1 MANKKKSDFKFMKGA
16 AATSIKSIKYSAT
29 ELTIDR
35 MPFTTNTVT
44 NSINMAKDLRE
55 WTRRNNPFKAVNG
68 NKDPLV
74 RQIATASMKGLRAAK
89 QDLMH
94 GDLRFSR
101 LNKEFRAFVGGE
113 DPEHAFDYMDID
125 YGDMDYSDWGGDS
138 EGGNEDRTTIA
149 VGESISREFTD
160 TQMAST
166 SAMISAVETATD
178 RVSHVSLRA
187 SEVATDR
194 LIAAN
199 LSNMTRISTQIGQ
212 ASGELTTMNQ
222 NISLLVQQGN
232 DVNQF
237 LGQSQKFME
246 NTEQSLNDIK
256 SLLDIIAAPHKEK
269 QNNYRDNT
277 PEWLSSGFDPKGFLK
292 DKMANTMT
300 GMAVS
305 QMVAT
310 TFNALKLEIPSFID
324 DLMPSGIS
332 DLKPLNATL
341 AKLLPAI
348 NRFGDIDKLIGDAFK
363 TVLAKVDKGE
373 YVHGNGVISSILY
386 AAGIEGWGFNG
397 ISKGR
402 KLFDSSHYNK
412 GTISWNGK
420 SERALQEVIPSY
432 LSNIEGYVK
441 SIAEGLDADRAARE
455 RREAGIDTSKFRLY
469 DYEDGSFTN
478 LEKIRKQAQSMYNE
492 AAQSAFSSVMAKIEE
507 NVNGGDDFNA
517 EISKVFND
525 MLTDETQISSKATM
539 MEFKRVLQ
547 KYRKEGK
554 LRDPEIARLINQIT
568 MEAKPN
574 AVANLS
580 EIRQSAND
588 RTSAIYNMGD
598 AELWN
603 LRANVQFR
611 TKAEEEQA
619 ARNKVA
625 EQYAANAAV
634 QAEKLKEYDENLKKQ
649 KAREEAQKNN
659 WLTRK
664 LKSTEAGT
672 FAFNVWDDLKKHGG
686 VLNRTIEYAQD
697 YGIVNPLINLVHG
710 LKGFAKGT
718 GLAGL
723 PQDEVVAAHKGE
735 IILTREQS
743 EYLRKIVQPF
753 NAKQRAWGTG
763 LRMNLKGEV
772 YNAASKDSSKSKN
785 TQKIKRRKPSNEAER
800 KFMSDV
806 RNPDVEKAQTPEEE
820 TLERTREMS
829 DNIATIAANVVQ
841 NSEDAESAKR
851 KDNNSKA
858 FGAAFGEVDDD
869 GFYRGKAF
877 SGLANMTID
886 FKNMM
891 RHAIT
896 GEEYTTSAGV
906 KVAKTDDCLNG
917 SVGKSLKTA
926 GDAVA
931 RTIFGDDY
939 KDSKFY
945 KSTKGGL
952 SDFFAGLK
960 ATAAGQTVDDEF
972 WANKHAEDAK
982 HEYDDKTKSDIAK
995 YMKMDAAHRT
1005 RYDGL
1010 LAFKLQKNKDDLEW
1024 WQDAYSISPQ
1034 ADTAAG
1040 IERIQNEIGRISR
1053 KIEWI
1058 DKFNEFG
1065 KEGKEDGEAAKAAN
1079 KALFGVEDISDF
1091 GSNIANAAQETGN
1104 EAHNKLLRTMKFG
1117 AAGAIGIPLAKILGL
1132 GAIPSFFLPGG
1143 PIGGA
1148 ILGVGAAILSKNKT
1162 VMAHLFG
1169 GEDKDGNKIDGIIS
1183 KDLQDKFKTTG
1194 KKILGPATI
1203 GAVGGLIFP
1212 KAVGFASKALGPVI
1226 GSLVGTG
1233 PIGGAILAS
1242 SAALML
1248 GTDKIKNALFGR
1260 DEEGNATGLI
1270 NKGVNKGKQFLKDN
1284 KDALKRA
1291 GLGTLGGALLGT
1303 KIFGLTGLAL
1313 APTIFGAAI
1322 GMSTMSTK
1330 FTDYLFGTKMMKK
1343 DAHGNTIWTRDGDGL
1358 LGRVARM
1365 INLKLLTP
1373 VKSFVS
1379 NGADRVMEYIR
1390 HDIGFSIR
1398 SMFAPLTV
1406 PIKDSVA
1413 NLTKS
1418 FKKIGDKAT
1427 KLAKKFF
1434 DPLLK
1439 LGGGLLS
1446 GFTRL
1451 SLGVTK
1457 FVGQLAG
1464 GILSA
1469 PLKLLGGIGN
1479 LFTKKNSKKVREA
1492 NHNFKKD
1499 FFWKA
1504 LNPLAWGERIVK
1516 KTNVKGFGNKV
1527 SGFMEALNPFEA
1539 YSEERLNY
1547 AKAHGLEGN
1556 TAFMSGILSGE
1567 RKKHKNIMLRINKQ
1581 EALDRDLQALAREY
1595 AKRDHGNNKIQL
1607 KDSELRGRNREIRK
1621 AYNKA
1626 GIKYENMT
1634 NDQMMKFIYDPLGKR
1649 GENKQRMLEN
1659 EEKRHAEMKNIV
1671 EQIRTGVSHIAD
1683 LLAMTPEERRKQHA
1697 KIKNSNSKA
1706 YHIKNKGRGEN
1717 SETDKAM
1724 DDMAGVK
1731 KNWWERYQDWFV
1743 DNTVGR
1749 VKRKITKT
1757 KRRFA
1762 SIGGHIARG
1771 ATNFV
1776 GGVKDFGHGVADT
1789 AKAVGHGAAT
1799 IGKGIAFG
1807 AKALKGSADD
1817 AWDRFSGWAMQDR
1830 PSLKE
1835 RFDNWKNRDKEAE
1848 KEKKRKLKREY
1859 DVYKTV
1865 YKRRKSQLNKLRRAV
1880 DSGKDVSDMLSADE
1894 ARSLG
1899 LDPEQDLNEQVR
1911 KKAGS
1916 MKKLS
1921 KRGFKKAGTMEVA
1934 LQATKGSLMEM
1945 LTKKKSILVGLGTV
1959 AIGALVTT
1967 AVVKFPQIIDWFKD
1981 KAVPFIKDTVWPFIK
1996 GAFTAVGKL
2005 LCGIGDFIRG
2015 GQKATTKFLNF
2026 MSSGTWEDPE
2036 ITEAKDQ
2043 LNKENGL
2050 QTDDEFKK
2058 SIAST
2063 AMVTAIAGKKKD
2075 KLERIDY
2082 LAAALAYTGQ
2092 MYRSSQGSDT
2102 DVTADDILQYLKS
2115 SNEDLGRKGKS
2126 ISRITNGVY
2135 NKILNKVAPHE
2146 LAAGHSRWQN
2156 ASSADLHQAALM
2168 AAQYLNNERAA
2179 ASELIE
2185 QNLNQGL
2192 AADETSVGAGH
2203 FMQTDPRWRNR
2214 RYANSGNGFS
2224 TIGNGGC
2231 GPTALA
2237 NVAVQNGIRTNPLKI
2252 AAMAQN
2258 SGYTAQGG
2266 SNARLFNEGARRLG
2280 LSSTA
2285 IGRGGIKRALANGK
2299 SVIFAGKGH
2308 GFYTGAGHIMSAR
2321 GLDRHGNAIVDDPLR
2336 RRSISVPM
2344 SKIGNGLTNAWSIG
2358 RGNDDSKS
2366 GSEKTTTYGDY
2377 MRTLYD
2383 KNINV
2388 NGVEDIKNA
2397 NASTVYTDKD
2407 IIRDSTDTTTISE
2420 YMEHM
2425 GKQGAQNTSNNSMY
2439 SDMYNLMRRDTIAVK
2454 IADGWS
2460 PAYYA
2465 QVDDAWAN
2473 KNMKYESGTY
2483 FNAGCVMSALG
2494 SLLANI
2500 TGLNYRPDVLD
2511 SMTYNLYTYSGNDM
2525 DQGEAGLVRMLKT
2538 ALPPSLK
2545 SKRVYRLK
2553 MRNGKRSAI
2562 NTGQNLQDDRFSL
2575 QDVVNPGL
2583 SADYNEPSG
2592 NRDGL
2597 ILHYVKNYRNASEA
2611 NKIFDRNVLTNP
2623 FVLYGGR
2630 TWRKGNSSN
2639 WLPIEKDAFN
2649 TAKNNDV
2656 YPSHAVLV
2664 IPSTRNNASAF
2675 NECSSIAIKYE
2686 GLNVDDLPYDSRS
2699 NMPKFYILNPGTG
2712 LSKSTDGFRYG
2723 INTGKELTF
2732 DELFSDKQGIDSM
2745 FVIDNAVNSP
2755 TRLKTFIGNS
2765 VAKADGDWFN
2775 KIYDQSQFF
2784 GKVDTYTDEAR
2795 KEGAAST
2802 SADVAARAA
2811 EIANQN
2817 ESGSSSDSSDDSFL
2831 SKLSKALGKLG
2842 NIATNMLGAI
2852 FGGKYKSIYDNS
2864 ETAYSTDSGTSSSS
2878 SNSYVTSN
2886 SSTASWKYTMDDRI
2900 NEYISNDPEARAI
2913 MMSGNIVEINKL
2925 RENIKKKLSGA
2936 TTDTAAIVANLTP
2949 TGMTKYTRL
2958 PGYAKKFAGKLSL
2971 PNNVT
2976 EMPTSSRL
2984 DANDVANI
2992 EEAMSRLAWEHETH
3006 GDYANIID
3014 NDKGGISVGIGGFHN
3029 ANTMELLLRMQNSGI
3044 YTGDDKKDLD
3054 DIIANGFDI
3063 SSDGVYMLRPEYKN
3077 ALARLLD
3084 TEVSHQCQD
3093 AMVQQEHMSALVD
3106 LLAEYD
3112 NGTFDDPRSLMALGQ
3127 FQGFGQYY
3135 IPGMM
3140 GHGSSR
3146 RAIGYPDAFRNR
3158 KYDSSEELANTI
3170 KAANVYYSAQTKNYE
3185 AGHKNRFRDVYNE
3198 LGGTQSLGFGAGIRD
3213 SYNTYGYYDSVD
3225 TPVAINSKHKVV
3237 IEDQPITSRLDTIIE
3252 YMRRIVAMT
3261 NVSQTA
3267 TTAKDNLDLGSGL
3280 ANDMTLKN
3288 AGLQRNETLPIYRK
3302 ENTNPDKMRAIHNKI
3317 ARSPRTVS

>member
-35 MPFTTNTVT
+35 MPFTTNTVK
-44 NSINMAKDLRE
+44 NSIDMAKDLRE

-94 GDLRFSR
+94 GDLRFTR

-113 DPEHAFDYMDID
+113 DPEHAFDFMDMD
-125 YGDMDYSDWGGDS
+125 YSGMDYSDWGGDS

-199 LSNMTRISTQIGQ
+199 LSNMSRISTQIGQ
-212 ASGELTTMNQ
+212 ASGELATMNQ

-256 SLLDIIAAPHKEK
+256 SLLDIIAASHREN
-269 QNNYRDNT
+269 QNSYRDNT
-277 PEWLSSGFDPKGFLK
+277 PEWLSNGFDPKGFLK
-292 DKMANTMT
+292 DKMANTMG
-300 GMAVS
+300 GMVAS
-305 QMVAT
+305 RIVAT

-324 DLMPSGIS
+324 DSLPSGLS
-332 DLKPLNATL
+332 DLKPLNASL
-341 AKLLPAI
+341 EKLLPAI
-348 NRFGDIDKLIGDAFK
+348 KRFGDVDKLIGDAFK
-363 TVLAKVDKGE
+363 TFLAKIDQAE
-373 YVHGNGVISSILY
+373 YVHGDGIISNILY
-386 AAGIEGWGFNG
+386 TAGMDGWGYNG
-397 ISKGR
+397 ITKGR
-402 KLFDSSHYNK
+402 KLFNSANYKK
-412 GTISWNGK
+412 GSISWNGK

-455 RREAGIDTSKFRLY
+455 RRQAGIDTSKFRLY
-469 DYEDGSFTN
+469 DYEDGSFTD
-478 LEKIRKQAQSMYNE
+478 LSKIRKQAQELYNE
-492 AAQSAFSSVMAKIEE
+492 AAQNAFSSVMAKIEDGI
-507 NVNGGDDFNA
+507 NGSDAFNA
-517 EISKVFND
+517 EIGKVFND
-525 MLTDETQISSKATM
+525 MLKDETQISSKENLQ
-539 MEFKRVLQ
+539 EFKRVIQ
-547 KYRKEGK
+547 KYRKDGK
-554 LRDPEIARLINQIT
+554 LGDPEIARLINQLVT
-568 MEAKPN
+568 ESKPN
-574 AVANLS
+574 AVKNLS
-580 EIRQSAND
+580 DIRQAANERESAL
-588 RTSAIYNMGD
+588 YHMGD

-603 LRANVQFR
+603 LKANVQFR
-611 TKAEEEQA
+611 TKAEAEQVT
-619 ARNKVA
+619 RNKVA

-634 QAEKLKEYDENLKKQ
+634 QAEKLKEYDENLRRQ

-697 YGIVNPLINLVHG
+697 YGIVNPLISLVHG
-710 LKGFAKGT
+710 LKGFDKGT

-926 GDAVA
+926 GDAAA

-1291 GLGTLGGALLGT
+1291 GLGTLGGAILGT

-1492 NHNFKKD
+1492 NRNFKKD

-1607 KDSELRGRNREIRK
+1607 KDSELRGRNRDIRK

-1762 SIGGHIARG
+1762 SIGEHIARG

-1967 AVVKFPQIIDWFKD
+1967 AVVKFPKIIDWFKD
-1981 KAVPFIKDTVWPFIK
+1981 KAIPFIRDIVWPFIK
-1996 GAFTAVGKL
+1996 GTFTAIGKL

-2015 GQKATTKFLNF
+2015 GQKTVTSFLDF
-2026 MSSGTWEDPE
+2026 MSTGKWMSVEEKQAKDAAAASNGRLNTSTFNEYIKSDSGVSAIVGKRADSKKE
-2036 ITEAKDQ
+2036 IT
-2043 LNKENGL
+2043 
-2050 QTDDEFKK
+2050 
-2058 SIAST
+2058 
-2063 AMVTAIAGKKKD
+2063 
-2075 KLERIDY
+2075 DY
-2082 LAAALAYTGQ
+2082 LAAAFAYMGNELAYDN
-2092 MYRSSQGSDT
+2092 GSDSHIS
-2102 DVTADDILQYLKS
+2102 ASEILEYVKAHPIRTNRFFNRALNHISDKQDEINGSDYSK
-2115 SNEDLGRKGKS
+2115 KGLF
-2126 ISRITNGVY
+2126 NHV
-2135 NKILNKVAPHE
+2135 
-2146 LAAGHSRWQN
+2146 RWQSFDDNTLLN
-2156 ASSADLHQAALM
+2156 AASVAAS
-2168 AAQYLNNERAA
+2168 YLNNDLDAFKTNQI
-2179 ASELIE
+2179 ASV
-2185 QNLNQGL
+2185 QDN
-2192 AADETSVGAGH
+2192 ADMDTNTAVGYGH
-2203 FMQTDPRWRNR
+2203 FTQIDPRWRNR
-2214 RYANSGNGFS
+2214 RYAQSGTGYS

-2237 NVAVQNGIRTNPLKI
+2237 NVAMQNGIRTNP
-2252 AAMAQN
+2252 ARVASMAQRM
-2258 SGYTAQGG
+2258 GYTAQGG
-2266 SNARLFNEGARRLG
+2266 SNAKLFSDGAKRLG
-2280 LSSTA
+2280 LKSTP
-2285 IGRGGIKRALANGK
+2285 IGKGGIKSALSHGK
-2299 SVIFAGKGH
+2299 KVVFAGKGNN
-2308 GFYTGAGHIMSAR
+2308 GIYTKVGHILSAR
-2321 GLDRHGNAIVDDPLR
+2321 GVDKHGDAIVDDPLR
-2336 RRSISVPM
+2336 TKTIRVPL

-2358 RGNDDSKS
+2358 RGDDKP
-2366 GSEKTTTYGDY
+2366 YA
-2377 MRTLYD
+2377 
-2383 KNINV
+2383 
-2388 NGVEDIKNA
+2388 NGGERAD
-2397 NASTVYTDKD
+2397 STVSAFTDYNKIDGQYNDITTQQSFANTQRDAMMVDVNSYSSDATKYKAFVYYMLDPKWKD
-2407 IIRDSTDTTTISE
+2407 KSLRYGARSNTI
-2420 YMEHM
+2420 
-2425 GKQGAQNTSNNSMY
+2425 
-2439 SDMYNLMRRDTIAVK
+2439 
-2454 IADGWS
+2454 
-2460 PAYYA
+2460 
-2465 QVDDAWAN
+2465 
-2473 KNMKYESGTY
+2473 GT
-2483 FNAGCVMSALG
+2483 AGCVVSALG

-2500 TGLNYRPDVLD
+2500 TGLNYRPDYFTEILGGQKND
-2511 SMTYNLYTYSGNDM
+2511 AYASSDANGGN
-2525 DQGEAGLVRMLKT
+2525 GIANMLKA
-2538 ALPPSLK
+2538 ALPPSLQQYQVHRIPINRKASSANYTSNEEIYPNISVPVK
-2545 SKRVYRLK
+2545 SPILQAITGVPFIAY
-2553 MRNGKRSAI
+2553 GRSAYGNGPKSETYDI
-2562 NTGQNLQDDRFSL
+2562 FR
-2575 QDVVNPGL
+2575 
-2583 SADYNEPSG
+2583 SASSG
-2592 NRDGL
+2592 NG
-2597 ILHYVKNYRNASEA
+2597 HP
-2611 NKIFDRNVLTNP
+2611 T
-2623 FVLYGGR
+2623 
-2630 TWRKGNSSN
+2630 
-2639 WLPIEKDAFN
+2639 
-2649 TAKNNDV
+2649 
-2656 YPSHAVLV
+2656 HAVLV
-2664 IPSTRNNASAF
+2664 IPEKDNA
-2675 NECSSIAIKYE
+2675 KYVMSNDIY
-2686 GLNVDDLPYDSRS
+2686 GSQSMLDFHDKLKYHVFDPGTQQMTYQNKILPY
-2699 NMPKFYILNPGTG
+2699 
-2712 LSKSTDGFRYG
+2712 
-2723 INTGKELTF
+2723 
-2732 DELFSDKQGIDSM
+2732 DELFSKEQGVESLI
-2745 FVIDNAVNSP
+2745 FVGYAPREYAGYNISKVNSMA
-2755 TRLKTFIGNS
+2755 S
-2765 VAKADGDWFN
+2765 VL
-2775 KIYDQSQFF
+2775 
-2784 GKVDTYTDEAR
+2784 GKVPNTDDAIWF
-2795 KEGAAST
+2795 KNK
-2802 SADVAARAA
+2802 
-2811 EIANQN
+2811 ANQDYSN
-2817 ESGSSSDSSDDSFL
+2817 FDRAINNASSSSSENATGESDSSEGETFL
-2831 SKLSKALGKLG
+2831 SKLASAIGKLG

-2864 ETAYSTDSGTSSSS
+2864 ETAYSTDSGSSSSS
-2878 SNSYVTSN
+2878 SNSYVSSN
-2886 SSTASWKYTMDDRI
+2886 SSTASWNYTMDDRI

-2936 TTDTAAIVANLTP
+2936 TTDTTAIVANLTP

-2958 PGYAKKFAGKLSL
+2958 PGYAKKFAGKLTL

-3029 ANTMELLLRMQNSGI
+3029 ANTMELLLRMQNSGT

-3140 GHGSSR
+3140 GHGTSR

-3280 ANDMTLKN
+3280 ANDMALKN

>member
-212 ASGELTTMNQ
+212 ASGELATMNQ

-305 QMVAT
+305 QIVAT

-324 DLMPSGIS
+324 DSMPSGLS

-363 TVLAKVDKGE
+363 TVLAKVDRGE
-373 YVHGNGVISSILY
+373 YVHGNGVISNILY
-386 AAGIEGWGFNG
+386 AAGIDGWGFNG

-611 TKAEEEQA
+611 TKAEEEQV

-710 LKGFAKGT
+710 LKGFDKGT

-772 YNAASKDSSKSKN
+772 YNAASKDSSKSKSA
-785 TQKIKRRKPSNEAER
+785 QKIKRRKPSNEAER

-1406 PIKDSVA
+1406 PIKDSVD
-1413 NLTKS
+1413 NLTKA

-1479 LFTKKNSKKVREA
+1479 LFTKKNSKEVREA

-1607 KDSELRGRNREIRK
+1607 KDSELRGRNRDIRK

-1757 KRRFA
+1757 KLRFA
-1762 SIGGHIARG
+1762 SIGEHIARG

-1807 AKALKGSADD
+1807 AKALKGIADD

-1967 AVVKFPQIIDWFKD
+1967 AVVKFPKIIDWFKD
-1981 KAVPFIKDTVWPFIK
+1981 KAIPFIRDTVWPFIK
-1996 GAFTAVGKL
+1996 GTFTAIGKL

-2015 GQKATTKFLNF
+2015 GQKTVTSFLDF
-2026 MSSGTWEDPE
+2026 MSTGKWMSVEEKQAKDAAAASNGRLNTSTFNEYIKSNSGVSAIVGKRADSKKE
-2036 ITEAKDQ
+2036 IT
-2043 LNKENGL
+2043 
-2050 QTDDEFKK
+2050 
-2058 SIAST
+2058 
-2063 AMVTAIAGKKKD
+2063 
-2075 KLERIDY
+2075 DY
-2082 LAAALAYTGQ
+2082 LAAAFAYMGNDLAYDN
-2092 MYRSSQGSDT
+2092 GSDSHIS
-2102 DVTADDILQYLKS
+2102 ASEILEYVKAHPIRTNRFFNRALNHISDKQDEINGSDYSK
-2115 SNEDLGRKGKS
+2115 KGLF
-2126 ISRITNGVY
+2126 NHV
-2135 NKILNKVAPHE
+2135 
-2146 LAAGHSRWQN
+2146 RWQSFDDNTLLN
-2156 ASSADLHQAALM
+2156 AASVAAS
-2168 AAQYLNNERAA
+2168 YLNNDLDAFKTNQI
-2179 ASELIE
+2179 ASV
-2185 QNLNQGL
+2185 QDN
-2192 AADETSVGAGH
+2192 ADMDTNTAVGYGH
-2203 FMQTDPRWRNR
+2203 FTQIDPRWRNR
-2214 RYANSGNGFS
+2214 RYAQSGTGYS

-2237 NVAVQNGIRTNPLKI
+2237 NVAMQNGIRTNP
-2252 AAMAQN
+2252 ARVASMAQRM
-2258 SGYTAQGG
+2258 GYTAQGG
-2266 SNARLFNEGARRLG
+2266 SNAKLFSDGAKRLG
-2280 LSSTA
+2280 LKSTP
-2285 IGRGGIKRALANGK
+2285 IGKGGIKSALSHGK
-2299 SVIFAGKGH
+2299 KVVFAGKGNN
-2308 GFYTGAGHIMSAR
+2308 GIYTKVGHILSAR
-2321 GLDRHGNAIVDDPLR
+2321 GVDKHGDAIVDDPLR
-2336 RRSISVPM
+2336 TKTIRVPL

-2358 RGNDDSKS
+2358 RGDDKP
-2366 GSEKTTTYGDY
+2366 YA
-2377 MRTLYD
+2377 
-2383 KNINV
+2383 
-2388 NGVEDIKNA
+2388 NGGERAD
-2397 NASTVYTDKD
+2397 STVSAFTDYNKIDGQYNDITAQQSFANTQRDAMMVDVNSYSSDATKYKAFVYYMLDPKWKD
-2407 IIRDSTDTTTISE
+2407 KSLRYGARSNTI
-2420 YMEHM
+2420 
-2425 GKQGAQNTSNNSMY
+2425 
-2439 SDMYNLMRRDTIAVK
+2439 
-2454 IADGWS
+2454 
-2460 PAYYA
+2460 
-2465 QVDDAWAN
+2465 
-2473 KNMKYESGTY
+2473 GT
-2483 FNAGCVMSALG
+2483 AGCVVSALG

-2500 TGLNYRPDVLD
+2500 TGLNYRPDYFTEILGGQKND
-2511 SMTYNLYTYSGNDM
+2511 AYASSDANGGN
-2525 DQGEAGLVRMLKT
+2525 GIANMLKA
-2538 ALPPSLK
+2538 ALPPSLQQYQVHRIPINRKASSANYTSNEEIYPNISVPVK
-2545 SKRVYRLK
+2545 SPILQAITGVPFIAYGGSAYG
-2553 MRNGKRSAI
+2553 NGPKSETYDIFRSA
-2562 NTGQNLQDDRFSL
+2562 S
-2575 QDVVNPGL
+2575 
-2583 SADYNEPSG
+2583 SG
-2592 NRDGL
+2592 NR
-2597 ILHYVKNYRNASEA
+2597 HP
-2611 NKIFDRNVLTNP
+2611 T
-2623 FVLYGGR
+2623 
-2630 TWRKGNSSN
+2630 
-2639 WLPIEKDAFN
+2639 
-2649 TAKNNDV
+2649 
-2656 YPSHAVLV
+2656 HAVLV
-2664 IPSTRNNASAF
+2664 IPEKDNA
-2675 NECSSIAIKYE
+2675 KYVMSNDIY
-2686 GLNVDDLPYDSRS
+2686 GSQSMLDFHDKLKYHVFDPGTQQMTYQNKILPY
-2699 NMPKFYILNPGTG
+2699 
-2712 LSKSTDGFRYG
+2712 
-2723 INTGKELTF
+2723 
-2732 DELFSDKQGIDSM
+2732 DELFSKEQGVESLI
-2745 FVIDNAVNSP
+2745 FVGYAPREYAGYNISKVNSMA
-2755 TRLKTFIGNS
+2755 S
-2765 VAKADGDWFN
+2765 VL
-2775 KIYDQSQFF
+2775 
-2784 GKVDTYTDEAR
+2784 GKVPNTDDAIWF
-2795 KEGAAST
+2795 KNK
-2802 SADVAARAA
+2802 
-2811 EIANQN
+2811 ANQDYSN
-2817 ESGSSSDSSDDSFL
+2817 FDIAINNASSSSSENATGESDSSEGETFL
-2831 SKLSKALGKLG
+2831 SKLASAIGKLG

-2958 PGYAKKFAGKLSL
+2958 PGYAKKFAGKLTL

-2992 EEAMSRLAWEHETH
+2992 EEAMSRLAWEHETR
-3006 GDYANIID
+3006 GDYVNIID

-3029 ANTMELLLRMQNSGI
+3029 ANTMELLLRMQNSGT

-3112 NGTFDDPRSLMALGQ
+3112 KGTFDDPRSLMALGQ

-3140 GHGSSR
+3140 GHGTSR

-3280 ANDMTLKN
+3280 ANDMALKN

>member
-1 MANKKKSDFKFMKGA
+1 MANKKKSDFKFVKGA
-16 AATSIKSIKYSAT
+16 AATGAKAVKYTAT
-29 ELTIDR
+29 ELISDR
-35 MPFTTNTVT
+35 MPFTTSTIQT
-44 NSINMAKDLRE
+44 SIDMAKDLRE

-113 DPEHAFDYMDID
+113 DPEHIFDYMNF
-125 YGDMDYSDWGGDS
+125 DYSDMDFGNDDS
-138 EGGNEDRTTIA
+138 DGGNEDRTTIA
-149 VGESISREFTD
+149 VGENISREFTD

-166 SAMISAVETATD
+166 SAMISAVETSTD
-178 RVSHVSLRA
+178 RVATISLKA

-194 LIAAN
+194 IISAN
-199 LSNMTRISTQIGQ
+199 LANMTRLSSQIGQ
-212 ASGELTTMNQ
+212 TNGELATMNQ
-222 NISLLVQQGN
+222 NISLIVQQGN
-232 DVNQF
+232 DIIQF

-256 SLLDIIAAPHKEK
+256 SILNEIASPQRQK
-269 QNNYRDNT
+269 RDTFSSSND
-277 PEWLSSGFDPKGFLK
+277 PDWLEYGFDIKK
-292 DKMANTMT
+292 YTKHIIDSTMV
-300 GMAVS
+300 GMGG
-305 QMVAT
+305 AT
-310 TFNALKLEIPSFID
+310 VIGTALKAFNMEVPEMLASYAQ
-324 DLMPSGIS
+324 DLR

-341 AKLLPAI
+341 NKLLPAFT
-348 NRFGDIDKLIGDAFK
+348 RFADIDQIINNATKTFFARMDKMQFTGPLGD
-363 TVLAKVDKGE
+363 VLNTLGMLGFG
-373 YVHGNGVISSILY
+373 HSSRRGSI
-386 AAGIEGWGFNG
+386 
-397 ISKGR
+397 
-402 KLFDSSHYNK
+402 FDPSAYNK
-412 GTISWNGK
+412 GAISWNGK
-420 SERALQEVIPSY
+420 SERAIQEVIPSY

-441 SIAEGLDADRAARE
+441 SIAEGLAEDRS
-455 RREAGIDTSKFRLY
+455 RRSGKSYDIDTNSFRIY
-469 DYEDGSFTN
+469 DFDQGRFTN
-478 LEKIRKQAQSMYNE
+478 MTALRKRAQKAYTA
-492 AAQSAFSSVMAKIEE
+492 AAQSEFDTVLDKLEE
-507 NVNGGDDFNA
+507 HVRTGDSYNA
-517 EISKVFND
+517 EMSAFINEMMSRKNEGV
-525 MLTDETQISSKATM
+525 ISSPEEYAKFANIL
-539 MEFKRVLQ
+539 R
-547 KYRKEGK
+547 KYRKDDK
-554 LRDPEIARLINQIT
+554 LSDTAILQYYDKLATQS
-568 MEAKPN
+568 KSN
-574 AVANLS
+574 AVNSINEL
-580 EIRQSAND
+580 RQSAND
-588 RTSAIYNMGD
+588 RSSFLYLLGKDELDKLTLNMRV
-598 AELWN
+598 A
-603 LRANVQFR
+603 
-611 TKAEEEQA
+611 TKQDRETA
-619 ARNKVA
+619 
-625 EQYAANAAV
+625 
-634 QAEKLKEYDENLKKQ
+634 
-649 KAREEAQKNN
+649 AREEFVREHSQDLDAIREYDKKIEEEKRNEERAQYN
-659 WLTRK
+659 WLARLIRK
-664 LKSTEAGT
+664 TDAGKT
-672 FAFNVWDDLKKHGG
+672 AYAVWEDVQKHGG
-686 VLNRTIEYAQD
+686 VLNRSIEYTQD
-697 YGIVNPLINLVHG
+697 QAIISPLLKLIHGI
-710 LKGFAKGT
+710 KGFKTGT
-718 GLAGL
+718 GVEGIKGN
-723 PQDEVVAAHKGE
+723 QIAAVHDGE
-735 IILTREQS
+735 IILTKEQS
-743 EYLRKIVQPF
+743 EYLRKIVMPF
-753 NAKQRAWGTG
+753 NKKQREWGTN
-763 LRMNLKGEV
+763 LRMNMRGDV
-772 YNAASKDSSKSKN
+772 YEDNAKHRKQKHD
-785 TQKIKRRKPSNEAER
+785 QKIKRRKPSNEAER

-841 NSEDAESAKR
+841 NSEDDEAAKR
-851 KDNNSKA
+851 KDTSSKA
-858 FGAAFGEVDDD
+858 FGAVFGEKGED
-869 GFYRGKAF
+869 GFYGGKAF
-877 SGLANMTID
+877 SSLANMTID

-926 GDAVA
+926 GDAAA

-945 KSTKGGL
+945 KSTKGGF

-972 WANKHAEDAK
+972 WANKHAEDTK
-982 HEYDDKTKSDIAK
+982 HEYDDRIKTDIAN
-995 YMKMDAAHRT
+995 YSTLDHRRRA
-1005 RYDGL
+1005 RYESEVSN
-1010 LAFKLQKNKDDLEW
+1010 KRMYLQSEISDLE
-1024 WQDAYSISPQ
+1024 DAYSVNNS
-1034 ADTAAG
+1034 DETAG
-1040 IERIQNEIGRISR
+1040 EIASMKRELNR
-1053 KIEWI
+1053 VTRTLEWI
-1058 DKFNEFG
+1058 GKYNEFG
-1065 KEGKEDGEAAKAAN
+1065 KEGKEDSEATKAAN
-1079 KALFGVEDISDF
+1079 MALFGVEDIRDF
-1091 GSNIANAAQETGN
+1091 GSNVANATQETSN

-1117 AAGAIGIPLAKILGL
+1117 AAGAIGVPLAKILGL

-1291 GLGTLGGALLGT
+1291 GLGTLGGAILGT

-1398 SMFAPLTV
+1398 SMFSPLTV
-1406 PIKDSVA
+1406 PIKDSVD
-1413 NLTKS
+1413 NLSKA

-1434 DPLLK
+1434 DPMLK
-1439 LGGGLLS
+1439 ISGGILS
-1446 GFTRL
+1446 GFTKL

-1479 LFTKKNSKKVREA
+1479 LFTKKNSKKVIEA
-1492 NHNFKKD
+1492 NRNFKKD

-1527 SGFMEALNPFEA
+1527 SGFMEAINPFEA

-1556 TAFMSGILSGE
+1556 TAFMSGILGGE
-1567 RKKHKNIMLRINKQ
+1567 RMKHKNVMRRINKQ
-1581 EALDRDLQALAREY
+1581 EALDRDLQELARTY
-1595 AKRDHGNNKIQL
+1595 AKQDHGNNKIQL
-1607 KDSELRGRNREIRK
+1607 KDRVLRGRNRDIRK
-1621 AYNKA
+1621 AYAKA

-1659 EEKRHAEMKNIV
+1659 EEKRHVEMKNIV
-1671 EQIRTGVSHIAD
+1671 TQISDKLSSLVS
-1683 LLAMTPEERRKQHA
+1683 LMGMTPEERRAYREKH
-1697 KIKNSNSKA
+1697 KKEFRLGVNPGKRKNEDAN
-1706 YHIKNKGRGEN
+1706 
-1717 SETDKAM
+1717 TDKAM
-1724 DDMAGVK
+1724 DDIAGVK

-1749 VKRKITKT
+1749 VRRKITRT

-1799 IGKGIAFG
+1799 VGKGIAFG

-1835 RFDNWKNRDKEAE
+1835 RFSNWKNRDKEAE

-1865 YKRRKSQLNKLRRAV
+1865 YKKRKSQLNKLRRAV
-1880 DSGKDVSDMLSADE
+1880 DSGKDVSDLLSADE

-2005 LCGIGDFIRG
+2005 LCGIGDFVRG

-2036 ITEAKDQ
+2036 VTEAKNQ
-2043 LNKENGL
+2043 LNHENGL
-2050 QTDDEFKK
+2050 QTDDEFKRN
-2058 SIAST
+2058 IAST
-2063 AMVTAIAGKKKD
+2063 AMVTAVAGKKKD
-2075 KLERIDY
+2075 NLERIDY

-2102 DVTADDILQYLKS
+2102 DVTADDILRYLKS

-2135 NKILNKVAPHE
+2135 NKILTKVAPHE

-2214 RYANSGNGFS
+2214 KYANSNNGFS

-2237 NVAVQNGIRTNPLKI
+2237 NVAVQNGIRTNPLRI
-2252 AAMAQN
+2252 AAMAQS

-2266 SNARLFNEGARRLG
+2266 TNARLFNEGVRRLG
-2280 LSSTA
+2280 LNSNA
-2285 IGRGGIKRALANGK
+2285 IGRGGIKRALANGR

-2358 RGNDDSKS
+2358 RGDASDSEYSAVSMS
-2366 GSEKTTTYGDY
+2366 GSEKTKSYGEY
-2377 MRTLYD
+2377 MNALYSG
-2383 KNINV
+2383 KSNV
-2388 NGVEDIKNA
+2388 NGVDAIKNA
-2397 NASTVYTDKD
+2397 NATTQYTDND
-2407 IIRDSTDTTTISE
+2407 IITNSTDTKTTAE
-2420 YMEHM
+2420 YMMHM
-2425 GKQGAQNTSNNSMY
+2425 AQQGSQGDTKY
-2439 SDMYNLMRRDTIAVK
+2439 RDMYNLMRRDSIAVK
-2454 IADGWS
+2454 IKDGWS

-2465 QVDDAWAN
+2465 QVDDAWCN
-2473 KNMKYESGTY
+2473 KEMLYSDGGGSTY
-2483 FNAGCVMSALG
+2483 YNGGCVLSALG

-2500 TGLNYRPDVLD
+2500 TGLNYRPDVFD
-2511 SMTYNLYTYSGNDM
+2511 AMASNLGEMSGSEL
-2525 DQGEAGLVRMLKT
+2525 DQGETGLARMLKVV
-2538 ALPPSLK
+2538 LPPSLQSK
-2545 SKRVYRLK
+2545 SAHRLK
-2553 MRNGKRSAI
+2553 IKNNVYNMKN
-2562 NTGQNLQDDRFSL
+2562 QDARFTR
-2575 QDVVNPGL
+2575 QDVVDPNIMITGQGARD
-2583 SADYNEPSG
+2583 STTASG
-2592 NRDGL
+2592 
-2597 ILHYVKNYRNASEA
+2597 IFRN
-2611 NKIFDRNVLTNP
+2611 NVLTNP

-2630 TWRKGNSSN
+2630 SFSVHNPSVELS
-2639 WLPIEKDAFN
+2639 AFN
-2649 TAKNNDV
+2649 KANNNGIYDK
-2656 YPSHAVLV
+2656 HAVLV
-2664 IPSTRNNASAF
+2664 IPS
-2675 NECSSIAIKYE
+2675 E
-2686 GLNVDDLPYDSRS
+2686 GNVNYSGANFDPDAVSY
-2699 NMPKFYILNPGTG
+2699 YILNPGTG
-2712 LSKSTDGFRYG
+2712 LSEMKNGYRYG
-2723 INTGKELTF
+2723 IKTGKKLTYS
-2732 DELFSDKQGIDSM
+2732 ELFDTQQGISSM
-2745 FVIDNAVNSP
+2745 FVIDGAVKSIN
-2755 TRLKTFIGNS
+2755 RLKTATGGS
-2765 VAKADGDWFN
+2765 VSKADGDWFN

-2802 SADVAARAA
+2802 SADVAKRAA
-2811 EIANQN
+2811 EIADQN
-2817 ESGSSSDSSDDSFL
+2817 SSGSSSDSSEDSFL
-2831 SKLSKALGKLG
+2831 SKLTKALGKLG
-2842 NIATNMLGAI
+2842 NIATNLLGAV

-2864 ETAYSTDSGTSSSS
+2864 ESAYSTDSGSSSS
-2878 SNSYVTSN
+2878 SSSSSGSYNTN
-2886 SSTASWKYTMDDRI
+2886 GTDWKYTMEDKIDD
-2900 NEYISNDPEARAI
+2900 YIENTPWAKSVME
-2913 MMSGNIVEINKL
+2913 SGNATAIYQMRKEIERKL
-2925 RENIKKKLSGA
+2925 
-2936 TTDTAAIVANLTP
+2936 TTPNVDISSVVARLEP
-2949 TGMTKYTRL
+2949 TGVTKYASL
-2958 PGYAKKFAGKLSL
+2958 PEYAKTSAKIATITNG
-2971 PNNVT
+2971 T
-2976 EMPTSSRL
+2976 TMPTSIRL
-2984 DANDVANI
+2984 ADTDIENI
-2992 EEAMSRLAWEHETH
+2992 EEGITRLVWNHEAN
-3006 GDYANIID
+3006 GDYASIIKND
-3014 NDKGGISVGIGGFHN
+3014 NGGISAGIGGFHN
-3029 ANTMELLLRMQNSGI
+3029 GNLIEILTRMKNSGELNA
-3044 YTGDDKKDLD
+3044 DDQAAID
-3054 DIIANGFDI
+3054 
-3063 SSDGVYMLRPEYKN
+3063 
-3077 ALARLLD
+3077 RLLTD
-3084 TEVSHQCQD
+3084 GFTRSGDAYYIKDDYYDTLVHLLNTEVSHNCQD
-3093 AMVQQEHMSALVD
+3093 AFLHQMHISTLTNLIDA
-3106 LLAEYD
+3106 YD
-3112 NGTFDDPRSLMALGQ
+3112 NGVFNDPRSLMAIGQ
-3127 FQGFGQYY
+3127 FQGFGPAYVS
-3135 IPGMM
+3135 GML
-3140 GHGSSR
+3140 GKNSNYSVG
-3146 RAIGYPDAFRNR
+3146 GFPNAFKNLS
-3158 KYDSSEELANTI
+3158 YNANEELANTLDGMN
-3170 KAANVYYSAQTKNYE
+3170 KYYSTRTGNYTS
-3185 AGHKNRFRDVYNE
+3185 GHKNRFRSVYQE

-3213 SYNTYGYYDSVD
+3213 SYTTYGYYDSVD
-3225 TPVAINSKHKVV
+3225 TPVAINSDHKVV

-3252 YMRRIVAMT
+3252 YMRRIIAMANT
-3261 NVSQTA
+3261 PQGA
-3267 TTAKDNLDLGSGL
+3267 TTAKDNLDLGYGL
-3280 ANDMTLKN
+3280 ANDMKLKN
-3288 AGLQRNETLPIYRK
+3288 AGLDRKETLPIYRK
-3302 ENTNPDKMRAIHNKI
+3302 ENTNVDRMRAIHNKI
-3317 ARSPRTVS
+3317 ARSPRSV

>member
-35 MPFTTNTVT
+35 MPFTTNTVK
-44 NSINMAKDLRE
+44 NSIDMAKDLRE

-94 GDLRFSR
+94 GDLRFTR

-113 DPEHAFDYMDID
+113 DPEHAFDFMDID

-166 SAMISAVETATD
+166 SAMISTVETATD
-178 RVSHVSLRA
+178 RIAHVNLRA

-199 LSNMTRISTQIGQ
+199 LSNMSRISTQIGQ

-305 QMVAT
+305 HVVAT
-310 TFNALKLEIPSFID
+310 AFNALKLEIPSFID
-324 DLMPSGIS
+324 DSMPTGLS

-373 YVHGNGVISSILY
+373 YVHGGGVISNILY
-386 AAGIEGWGFNG
+386 AAGIDGWGYNG
-397 ISKGR
+397 IAKGR

-469 DYEDGSFTN
+469 DYENGSFTN

-492 AAQSAFSSVMAKIEE
+492 AAQTAFSSIMAKIEE

-525 MLTDETQISSKATM
+525 MLTDETQISNKATM
-539 MEFKRVLQ
+539 AEFRRVLQ

-554 LRDPEIARLINQIT
+554 LQDPEIARLINQIT

-574 AVANLS
+574 AVSNLS

-603 LRANVQFR
+603 LKANVQFR

-634 QAEKLKEYDENLKKQ
+634 QAEKLKEYDENLRKQ

-710 LKGFAKGT
+710 LKGFDKGT

-735 IILTREQS
+735 IILTKEQS
-743 EYLRKIVQPF
+743 EYLRKVVQPF

-763 LRMNLKGEV
+763 LRMNMRGEV

-841 NSEDAESAKR
+841 NSEDTESAKR

-858 FGAAFGEVDDD
+858 FGAVFGEKGED
-869 GFYRGKAF
+869 GFYSGKSF
-877 SGLANMTID
+877 SSLANMTID

-926 GDAVA
+926 GDAAA

-939 KDSKFY
+939 KESKFY
-945 KSTKGGL
+945 KSTKGGF

-972 WANKHAEDAK
+972 WANRHADAAK
-982 HEYDDKTKSDIAK
+982 HEYDDRIKTDIAN
-995 YMKMDAAHRT
+995 YSTLDHRRRG
-1005 RYDGL
+1005 RYETEVSN
-1010 LAFKLQKNKDDLEW
+1010 KRMYLQSEIADLE
-1024 WQDAYSISPQ
+1024 DAYSVNNS
-1034 ADTAAG
+1034 DETA
-1040 IERIQNEIGRISR
+1040 NEIANMKRELNR
-1053 KIEWI
+1053 VTRTLEWI
-1058 DKFNEFG
+1058 GKYNEFG
-1065 KEGKEDGEAAKAAN
+1065 KEGKEDSEATKAAN
-1079 KALFGVEDISDF
+1079 MALFGVEDIKDF
-1091 GSNIANAAQETGN
+1091 GSNVANATQETSN

-1117 AAGAIGIPLAKILGL
+1117 AAGAIGIPLAKIFGL

-1148 ILGVGAAILSKNKT
+1148 ILGIGAAILSKNKT

-1248 GTDKIKNALFGR
+1248 GTGKIKNALFGK

-1291 GLGTLGGALLGT
+1291 GLGTLGGAILGT

-1398 SMFAPLTV
+1398 SMFSPLTV
-1406 PIKDSVA
+1406 PIKDSVE
-1413 NLTKS
+1413 NLTKA

-1439 LGGGLLS
+1439 ISGGILS
-1446 GFTRL
+1446 GFTKL

-1457 FVGQLAG
+1457 FVTKIAG

-1469 PLKLLGGIGN
+1469 PLKMLGGIGN
-1479 LFTKKNSKKVREA
+1479 LFTKKNSKDL
-1492 NHNFKKD
+1492 KKYNKEFRWGYTD
-1499 FFWKA
+1499 DNGKYQSGWFDKMIT
-1504 LNPLAWGERIVK
+1504 PTAWLDRIAK
-1516 KTNVKGFGNKV
+1516 KTNTKGIGNKV
-1527 SGFMEALNPFEA
+1527 SGFLEAINPFAA
-1539 YSEERLNY
+1539 YSEERMNF
-1547 AKAHGLEGN
+1547 AKKRGITNN
-1556 TAFMSGILSGE
+1556 TAFMANTVGGLIGGAE
-1567 RKKHKNIMLRINKQ
+1567 TYRHKTKMKQISKQ
-1581 EALDRDLQALAREY
+1581 EALDKELQSIANEY
-1595 AKRDHGNNKIQL
+1595 AKNDHGNNKIQL
-1607 KDSELRGRNREIRK
+1607 NKGELSRRNKRIRDAYAK
-1621 AYNKA
+1621 ANISYT
-1626 GIKYENMT
+1626 NMS
-1634 NDQMMKFIYDPLGKR
+1634 NDDMMKFIYDPLGKR

-1659 EEKRHAEMKNIV
+1659 EEKRHAEMKGIV
-1671 EQIRTGVSHIAD
+1671 SKIQNSVVEIAD
-1683 LLAMTPEERRKQHA
+1683 ILTGRKQKMSDA
-1697 KIKNSNSKA
+1697 EREELKRKKYLKKMEKQRKREDNFQKLAADPNSPEAN
-1706 YHIKNKGRGEN
+1706 Y
-1717 SETDKAM
+1717 
-1724 DDMAGVK
+1724 DDLTFAQRVALGWQ
-1731 KNWWERYQDWFV
+1731 NYQDWFV
-1743 DNTVGR
+1743 DKTVGR
-1749 VKRKITKT
+1749 VKRGAAKVKEGWGNLKTNVVDKITNT
-1757 KRRFA
+1757 KENLQEFGSRVA
-1762 SIGGHIARG
+1762 TVGKKIGAG
-1771 ATNFV
+1771 A
-1776 GGVKDFGHGVADT
+1776 KT
-1789 AKAVGHGAAT
+1789 AKMGVE
-1799 IGKGIAFG
+1799 
-1807 AKALKGSADD
+1807 KAWEYLSTDH
-1817 AWDRFSGWAMQDR
+1817 SE
-1830 PSLKE
+1830 E
-1835 RFDNWKNRDKEAE
+1835 RETK

-1859 DVYKTV
+1859 ANYNAIFKKRKT
-1865 YKRRKSQLNKLRRAV
+1865 KLRKLL
-1880 DSGKDVSDMLSADE
+1880 KDVEAGKNIDISGDE
-1894 ARSLG
+1894 AVSLG
-1899 LDPEQDLNEQVR
+1899 LNPDEDLTQQIKNKAGDIR
-1911 KKAGS
+1911 GMKHLSKRAFGKAGS
-1916 MKKLS
+1916 
-1921 KRGFKKAGTMEVA
+1921 MEVA
-1934 LQATKGSLMEM
+1934 LQSTKGSLMEM
-1945 LTKKKSILVGLGTV
+1945 FTKKKSILVGLGTV

-2015 GQKATTKFLNF
+2015 GQKAATKFLNF
-2026 MSSGTWEDPE
+2026 MSTGTWEDPD
-2036 ITEAKDQ
+2036 TKEAKDQ
-2043 LNKENGL
+2043 LNNENGL
-2050 QTDDEFKK
+2050 MTDDEMYQFVQNDK
-2058 SIAST
+2058 SNVANI
-2063 AMVTAIAGKKKD
+2063 VKKD
-2075 KLERIDY
+2075 AREKLDRVDY
-2082 LAAALAYTGQ
+2082 LAAALAYSGQ
-2092 MYRSSQGSDT
+2092 ILRSQRGAAN
-2102 DVTADDILQYLKS
+2102 DVTADEIIEFINS
-2115 SNEDLGRKGKS
+2115 SNKENGHTGHS
-2126 ISRITNGVY
+2126 MAWITNSVY
-2135 NKILNKVAPHE
+2135 NKILNKCAPKE
-2146 LAAGHSRWQN
+2146 IAKGHSRWQN
-2156 ASSADLHQAALM
+2156 VSSSDLHNAAVM
-2168 AAQYLNNERAA
+2168 AARFLNEDRAA
-2179 ASELIE
+2179 SAKLIE
-2185 QNLNQGL
+2185 ENLNAGL
-2192 AADETSVGAGH
+2192 NPDDTTSVGYGH

-2214 RYANSGNGFS
+2214 RYANSNNGFS

-2237 NVAVQNGIRTNPLKI
+2237 NVAVQNGIRTNPARI

-2266 SNARLFNEGARRLG
+2266 TNARLFNEGARRIG
-2280 LSSTA
+2280 LNSNA
-2285 IGRGGIKRALANGK
+2285 IGRSGIKRALANGR

-2358 RGNDDSKS
+2358 RGEDPSASSIRDSTS
-2366 GSEKTTTYGDY
+2366 TKTTAEYMMHKYGYHSLD
-2377 MRTLYD
+2377 MSQD
-2383 KNINV
+2383 
-2388 NGVEDIKNA
+2388 DIKNA
-2397 NASTVYTDKD
+2397 NSKNANGEYNPASMYTK
-2407 IIRDSTDTTTISE
+2407 SYGE
-2420 YMEHM
+2420 YMNALHSKETEEDS
-2425 GKQGAQNTSNNSMY
+2425 KSAT
-2439 SDMYNLMRRDTIAVK
+2439 DAYNKMRRDTIA
-2454 IADGWS
+2454 IPISGEGWNA
-2460 PAYYA
+2460 AYYA
-2465 QVDDAWAN
+2465 QVDPAWGN
-2473 KNMKYESGTY
+2473 YQMNYESGTFY
-2483 FNAGCVMSALG
+2483 NAGCVASAMG

-2500 TGLNYRPDVLD
+2500 TGLNYRPDVVD
-2511 SMTYNLYTYSGNDM
+2511 AIGAPAYKS
-2525 DQGEAGLVRMLKT
+2525 AGLQGMLR
-2538 ALPPSLK
+2538 ALLPPSLQGK
-2545 SKRVYRLK
+2545 NVYRIK
-2553 MRNGKRSAI
+2553 IRKPEDI
-2562 NTGQNLQDDRFSL
+2562 DRT
-2575 QDVVNPGL
+2575 V
-2583 SADYNEPSG
+2583 
-2592 NRDGL
+2592 
-2597 ILHYVKNYRNASEA
+2597 
-2611 NKIFDRNVLTNP
+2611 
-2623 FVLYGGR
+2623 
-2630 TWRKGNSSN
+2630 
-2639 WLPIEKDAFN
+2639 N
-2649 TAKNNDV
+2649 TAKFNFPNADGV
-2656 YPSHAVLV
+2656 YPKLGEAQTGSDRVTRFAYDSSWHKTTEPEKLFEKTVFTKPFILFGGSNFRGNRMVIQPNLFRTASNVGATYPTHAVLV
-2664 IPSTRNNASAF
+2664 IPSSQNKRIYGPSDAKNLA
-2675 NECSSIAIKYE
+2675 YY
-2686 GLNVDDLPYDSRS
+2686 V
-2699 NMPKFYILNPGTG
+2699 LNPGTG
-2712 LSKSTDGFRYG
+2712 QSHMNGDFRIG
-2723 INTGKELTF
+2723 DNTGEKFTF
-2732 DELFSDKQGIDSM
+2732 DELFSENQGIESM
-2745 FVIDNAVNSP
+2745 IMIENAPDVTSMSTFSNRAPYVRDNKWFADIFDQSY
-2755 TRLKTFIGNS
+2755 S
-2765 VAKADGDWFN
+2765 DGD
-2775 KIYDQSQFF
+2775 
-2784 GKVDTYTDEAR
+2784 VTDYASSTAN
-2795 KEGAAST
+2795 AANQST
-2802 SADVAARAA
+2802 SADVAAKAA
-2811 EIANQN
+2811 EIADQN
-2817 ESGSSSDSSDDSFL
+2817 SSGSSSDSGDDSFL
-2831 SKLSKALGKLG
+2831 SKLTKALGKLG
-2842 NIATNMLGAI
+2842 NIATNMIGAV

-2864 ETAYSTDSGTSSSS
+2864 ETDYLTDSGSSSS
-2878 SNSYVTSN
+2878 SSGSD
-2886 SSTASWKYTMDDRI
+2886 SSTGSSYNNPWEYTMEDKIDD
-2900 NEYISNDPEARAI
+2900 YIENTPWAKSVME
-2913 MMSGNIVEINKL
+2913 SGNATAIYQMRKEIERKL
-2925 RENIKKKLSGA
+2925 
-2936 TTDTAAIVANLTP
+2936 TTPNVDISSVVARLEP
-2949 TGMTKYTRL
+2949 TGVTKYASL
-2958 PGYAKKFAGKLSL
+2958 PEYAKTSAKIATITNG
-2971 PNNVT
+2971 T
-2976 EMPTSSRL
+2976 TMPTSIRL
-2984 DANDVANI
+2984 ADTDIENI
-2992 EEAMSRLAWEHETH
+2992 EEGITRLVWNHEAK
-3006 GDYANIID
+3006 GDYASIIKND
-3014 NDKGGISVGIGGFHN
+3014 NGGISAGIGGFHN
-3029 ANTMELLLRMQNSGI
+3029 GNLIEILTRMKNSGELNA
-3044 YTGDDKKDLD
+3044 DDQAAID
-3054 DIIANGFDI
+3054 
-3063 SSDGVYMLRPEYKN
+3063 
-3077 ALARLLD
+3077 RLLTD
-3084 TEVSHQCQD
+3084 GFTRSGDAYYIKDDYYDTLVHLLNTEVSHNCQD
-3093 AMVQQEHMSALVD
+3093 AFLHQMHISTLTNLIDA
-3106 LLAEYD
+3106 YD
-3112 NGTFDDPRSLMALGQ
+3112 NNVFNDPRSLMAIGQ
-3127 FQGFGQYY
+3127 FQGFGPAYVS
-3135 IPGMM
+3135 GML
-3140 GHGSSR
+3140 GKSSKY
-3146 RAIGYPDAFRNR
+3146 ALGGFPNAFKNMS
-3158 KYDSSEELANTI
+3158 YNVNEELANTLDGMN
-3170 KAANVYYSAQTKNYE
+3170 KYYSAKTNNYTS
-3185 AGHKNRFRDVYNE
+3185 GHKNRFRSVYQE

-3225 TPVAINSKHKVV
+3225 TPVAINSDHKVV

-3252 YMRRIVAMT
+3252 YMRRIIAMANT
-3261 NVSQTA
+3261 SQGGA
-3267 TTAKDNLDLGSGL
+3267 TTAKDNLDLGYGL
-3280 ANDMTLKN
+3280 ANDMKLKN
-3288 AGLQRNETLPIYRK
+3288 AGLQRKETLPVYRK
-3302 ENTNPDKMRAIHNKI
+3302 ENTNVDRMRAIHNKI
-3317 ARSPRTVS
+3317 ARSPRSV

>member
-16 AATSIKSIKYSAT
+16 VATSIKSIKYSAT

-44 NSINMAKDLRE
+44 NSINMAKDLHE

-212 ASGELTTMNQ
+212 ASGELATMNQ

-305 QMVAT
+305 QIIAT

-324 DLMPSGIS
+324 DSMPSGLS

-363 TVLAKVDKGE
+363 TVLAKVDNGE
-373 YVHGNGVISSILY
+373 YVHGNGIISNILY
-386 AAGIEGWGFNG
+386 AAGIDGWGFNG
-397 ISKGR
+397 ISKGH

-525 MLTDETQISSKATM
+525 MLTDETQISSKVTM

-588 RTSAIYNMGD
+588 RTSAIYNMSD

-649 KAREEAQKNN
+649 KAQEEAQKNN

-672 FAFNVWDDLKKHGG
+672 FVFNVWDDLKKHGG

-926 GDAVA
+926 GDAAA

-1040 IERIQNEIGRISR
+1040 IERIQNEISRISR

-1413 NLTKS
+1413 NLTKA

-1556 TAFMSGILSGE
+1556 TAFMSGILGGE

-1607 KDSELRGRNREIRK
+1607 KDSELRGRNRDIRK

-1717 SETDKAM
+1717 SETDKAI

-1731 KNWWERYQDWFV
+1731 KNWWERYQDRFV

-1835 RFDNWKNRDKEAE
+1835 RFDNWKNRDKEAG

-1859 DVYKTV
+1859 GVYKTD

-1880 DSGKDVSDMLSADE
+1880 DSGKDVSNMLSADE

-1911 KKAGS
+1911 EKAGS

-1921 KRGFKKAGTMEVA
+1921 KRGFKKAETKEVA

-1967 AVVKFPQIIDWFKD
+1967 AVVKFPKIIDWFKD
-1981 KAVPFIKDTVWPFIK
+1981 KAVPFIKNTIWPFIK
-1996 GAFTAVGKL
+1996 GAVNAIGKL
-2005 LCGIGDFIRG
+2005 LCGIGDFVRG

-2050 QTDDEFKK
+2050 QTDAEFKK

-2063 AMVTAIAGKKKD
+2063 SMVTAVSGKKKD
-2075 KLERIDY
+2075 KFERIDY

-2102 DVTADDILQYLKS
+2102 DVTADDILKYLNS
-2115 SNEDLGRKGKS
+2115 SNKDLGRKGKS

-2146 LAAGHSRWQN
+2146 LAKGHSIWRDV
-2156 ASSADLHQAALM
+2156 SSDDLHQAALM

-2185 QNLNQGL
+2185 QNSKQGS

-2214 RYANSGNGFS
+2214 KYANSNNGFS

-2237 NVAVQNGIRTNPLKI
+2237 NVAVQNGIRTNPLRI
-2252 AAMAQN
+2252 AAMAQS

-2266 SNARLFNEGARRLG
+2266 TNARLFNEGVRRLG
-2280 LSSTA
+2280 LNSNA
-2285 IGRGGIKRALANGK
+2285 IGREGIKRALANGR

-2336 RRSISVPM
+2336 RRSISVPI

-2358 RGNDDSKS
+2358 RGDAGYSEYSAVSMS
-2366 GSEKTTTYGDY
+2366 GSEKTKSYGEY
-2377 MRTLYD
+2377 MNALYSG
-2383 KNINV
+2383 KSNV
-2388 NGVEDIKNA
+2388 DGVDAIKNA
-2397 NASTVYTDKD
+2397 NATTQYTDND
-2407 IIRDSTDTTTISE
+2407 IIMNSTDTKTTAE
-2420 YMEHM
+2420 YMMHM
-2425 GKQGAQNTSNNSMY
+2425 AKQGSQGDTKY
-2439 SDMYNLMRRDTIAVK
+2439 RDMYNLMRRDSIAVK
-2454 IADGWS
+2454 IRDGWS

-2465 QVDDAWAN
+2465 QVDDAWCN
-2473 KNMKYESGTY
+2473 KKMLYSDGGGSTY
-2483 FNAGCVMSALG
+2483 YNGGCVISALG

-2500 TGLNYRPDVLD
+2500 TGLNYRPDAFDAMASNLGEMSGSELD
-2511 SMTYNLYTYSGNDM
+2511 K
-2525 DQGEAGLVRMLKT
+2525 GETGLARMLK
-2538 ALPPSLK
+2538 AVLPPSLK
-2545 SKRVYRLK
+2545 SKSAHRLK
-2553 MRNGKRSAI
+2553 IRNDMYNMENHDA
-2562 NTGQNLQDDRFSL
+2562 RFTR
-2575 QDVVNPGL
+2575 QDVVDPNNMITGQGAHD
-2583 SADYNEPSG
+2583 STTASG
-2592 NRDGL
+2592 
-2597 ILHYVKNYRNASEA
+2597 IFRN
-2611 NKIFDRNVLTNP
+2611 NVLTNP

-2630 TWRKGNSSN
+2630 LFSIYSPSVE
-2639 WLPIEKDAFN
+2639 LSAFN
-2649 TAKNNDV
+2649 KANNSGIYDE
-2656 YPSHAVLV
+2656 HAVLV
-2664 IPSTRNNASAF
+2664 IPSDD
-2675 NECSSIAIKYE
+2675 
-2686 GLNVDDLPYDSRS
+2686 NVNYSGANFDPDAVSY
-2699 NMPKFYILNPGTG
+2699 YILNPGTG
-2712 LSKSTDGFRYG
+2712 LSEMKNGYRYG
-2723 INTGKELTF
+2723 INTGKKLTYS
-2732 DELFSDKQGIDSM
+2732 ELFDIQQGISSM
-2745 FVIDNAVNSP
+2745 FVIDGAVKSIN
-2755 TRLKTFIGNS
+2755 RLKTATGGS
-2765 VAKADGDWFN
+2765 VSKADGDWFN

-2802 SADVAARAA
+2802 STSADVAARAA
-2811 EIANQN
+2811 EIAKQN
-2817 ESGSSSDSSDDSFL
+2817 ESGSSSGSSDDSFL
-2831 SKLSKALGKLG
+2831 SKLIAALGKLG

-2852 FGGKYKSIYDNS
+2852 FGGKYKSIYDIS
-2864 ETAYSTDSGTSSSS
+2864 ETAYSTDSGSSSSS

-2984 DANDVANI
+2984 DADDVANI

-3029 ANTMELLLRMQNSGI
+3029 ANTMELLLRMQNSGT

-3140 GHGSSR
+3140 GHGTSR

-3237 IEDQPITSRLDTIIE
+3237 IEDQPITSRLDMIIE